1 MRYLTCWLDL
11 YTRERTVSVIRTLR
25 GGLVFLTHSLR
36 HAANPPRYFARRGAH
51 LGTGVEFI
59 GSNIH
64 TLGSEPY
71 LVTIGAGTT
80 ISEAVLFV
88 THDGGLR
95 VVRKEHPEA
104 QRFAPI
110 RVGANCFVG
119 ARSIVMPGVT
129 IGDNTVIGAG
139 SIVASDIPAGVV
151 AAGAPARVLKTV
163 EEYWD
168 ANKDRLVTPPVN
180 TEPDKRRFLE
190 DWFQHHSW

>member
-1 MRYLTCWLDL
+1 MRVLG
-11 YTRERTVSVIRTLR
+11 VIR
-25 GGLVFLTHSLR
+25 GGIRWAGDSLR
-36 HAANPPRYFARRGAH
+36 HAASPSAYFTRQGAH
-51 LGTGVEFI
+51 LGTDVEFI
-59 GSNIH
+59 GSTIH

-104 QRFAPI
+104 HRFAPI

-119 ARSIVMPGVT
+119 ARSILMPGVV

-139 SIVASDIPAGVV
+139 SVVSGDIPSGVV
-151 AAGAPARVLKTV
+151 AAGVPARVLKTV
-163 EEYWD
+163 DEYWD
-168 ANKDRLVTPPVN
+168 ANKERLVTPPVN

-190 DWFQHHSW
+190 EWFQNHPS